1 MNWRNILQLALV
13 GTLGS
18 PLLSL
23 VGCEF
28 SGANKPLLDTTTTMV
43 EFIRPNI
50 VAQASQ
56 MRGPLLFDTASDF
69 SEGVAMVRLQN
80 RIGYIDRN
88 GSLTINVLDDNVTV
102 AGKYVDGLALARVLG

>member
-1 MNWRNILQLALV
+1 MAPWAVRYYRWL
-13 GTLGS
+13 
-18 PLLSL
+18 
-23 VGCEF
+23 GCEF

-88 GSLTINVLDDNVTV
+88 GSPDH
-102 AGKYVDGLALARVLG
+102 